1 MCYCDM
7 VCAQQIFS
15 SFCIV
20 VFLLKC
26 AIQTYAWGK
35 KGSDSEVAR
44 LMKSAD
50 ERFSIDENTTYAEVI
65 CCADI

>member
-1 MCYCDM
+1 MLSRFFNCS
-7 VCAQQIFS
+7 VT
-15 SFCIV
+15 V

-35 KGSDSEVAR
+35 KGSNSEVAR

-50 ERFSIDENTTYAEVI
+50 DGFSIDGNTTYAEVV